1 MRPLGEERTIN
12 RNGLLVIY
20 RKEMADHIHSRRFF
34 IVLCLILITSFAS
47 IYAIRIHA
55 DRGLVIRPAGG
66 LSVFAAFHLKQRY
79 DSLLYVFYRP
89 FRALCGDHVRL

>member
-1 MRPLGEERTIN
+1 MRPLGEKERTIN

-47 IYAIRIHA
+47 ILRIRIHA
-55 DRGLVIRPAGG
+55 DRGLVIRPAGRTICFC
-66 LSVFAAFHLKQRY
+66 SF
-79 DSLLYVFYRP
+79 SP
-89 FRALCGDHVRL
+89 